1 MAEKEQSNA
10 INIAIDEESAVIEK
24 EVTEADQRNV

>member
-1 MAEKEQSNA
+1 MAEKEQSTA

-24 EVTEADQRNV
+24 EVTEADQRSV